1 MPYLRIGIQLLL
13 LFIPGSQLF
22 GQLYHASI
30 RPIGEAEGLSN
41 YRVLSFLPDEN
52 GMWIGTQDGLNFFDG
67 YNWQYWTQ
75 DEGQLSNQAVSFI
88 HKDHEV
94 ELL

>member
-22 GQLYHASI
+22 GQVYHASI

-41 YRVLSFLPDEN
+41 YRVLSFLPDED

-67 YNWQYWTQ
+67 YNWQYWTR
-75 DEGQLSNQAVSFI
+75 DMGHFSDPNANYLY
-88 HKDHEV
+88 HD
-94 ELL
+94 